1 MTGLVSID
9 SYKPPVPYDLCA
21 GIPISCL
28 LIMFR
33 RLFIIVSKMLLIK
46 GLHRDFEIF
55 ASAFEA
61 LLLTSTSAGL
71 LRLVLTICRWHA
83 TGLLRSA
90 AWPGPGE
97 PRSYGGTC
105 SQMPPGHGRE

>member
-1 MTGLVSID
+1 MIFVLASIFHV
-9 SYKPPVPYDLCA
+9 YFIV
-21 GIPISCL
+21 
-28 LIMFR
+28 FR

-97 PRSYGGTC
+97 PRS
-105 SQMPPGHGRE
+105 